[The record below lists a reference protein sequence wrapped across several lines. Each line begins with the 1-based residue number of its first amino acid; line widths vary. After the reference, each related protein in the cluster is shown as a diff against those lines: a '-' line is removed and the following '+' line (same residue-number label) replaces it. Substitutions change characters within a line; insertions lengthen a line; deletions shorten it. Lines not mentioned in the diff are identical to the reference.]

1 MIREKRSKEK
11 LETYYR
17 KFMEEGVMDANVH
30 PYVAESWQKSRDW
43 KVGSARLEG
52 LPRLGKEEFRLRQG
66 RHQVGLGAAVDLGVG
81 RDHPHEQGRSRPR
94 RADEE
99 DQLVLHERS

>member
-1 MIREKRSKEK
+1 MTSEVVR
-11 LETYYR
+11 LTA
-17 KFMEEGVMDANVH
+17 GQ
-30 PYVAESWQKSRDW
+30 VADELGDGLR
-43 KVGSARLEG
+43 RLELVIG
-52 LPRLGKEEFRLRQG
+52 RLIDVVVDAHVRQR

-99 DQLVLHERS
+99 DELVLHERS